1 MKILRA
7 LSVFTIPAWQNNSF
21 KLYYGSLLKFS

>member
-7 LSVFTIPAWQNNSF
+7 LSVNLETKKQAAFGIRLMVGPF
-21 KLYYGSLLKFS
+21 ED